1 MRDLEEEKGDLPQ
14 DVEEAGEDLK
24 MSEDRVDPSPSTLP
38 KKRGRKPKVITDAS
52 AFGQSPKTQQPKGV
66 EPSTS
71 TIIEVPE
78 EVITTVT
85 YVS

>member
-1 MRDLEEEKGDLPQ
+1 MGGLEEEKGDLPQ

-24 MSEDRVDPSPSTLP
+24 MSEDRVDPNPNTLP

-52 AFGQSPKTQQPKGV
+52 GFGQSPKTQPPKGV
-66 EPSTS
+66 ELSTS
-71 TIIEVPE
+71 TIIELPE

-85 YVS
+85 YVC

>member
-1 MRDLEEEKGDLPQ
+1 
-14 DVEEAGEDLK
+14 
-24 MSEDRVDPSPSTLP
+24 MSEDRVDPSPNTLP

-66 EPSTS
+66 ESSIIP
-71 TIIEVPE
+71 TIQLPE
-78 EVITTVT
+78 EVIKNVS